1 MRPGIG
7 RGAHVSATLV
17 VSGLLAMA
25 FVSGCSS
32 SGSSSSASAGGGSS
46 SPAAAAKSPFVVVES
61 LDFSGPGKAYGA
73 GESLGLQVAAN
84 ELNKSGGI
92 LGHKVVIKEVND
104 ESDPTQGVSG
114 LQQLLS
120 SGVTPNMVWAGSNS
134 TVTQAELPV
143 LMSHKIISFDAT
155 SASNLN
161 DPSTYPY
168 YFATNQTVTSSVPA
182 FVTIAK
188 QHGWTKVA
196 MIYGNDVSGQASEQA
211 YQSALSA
218 ANIKLVSTSY
228 SDTALSMTP
237 ELDSLRSQSPD
248 ALIVSGFGTA
258 AIYVVKSRAQ
268 IGWNLPTYADF
279 LASFQLYPLSLPAAS
294 LQNFKVE
301 VQRSFISTDPL
312 ASDPVLQTMITE
324 TKATTGGPAVLQ
336 STGASLVA
344 PTYSA
349 LMMVNYAAKQ
359 ANSIDTA
366 ALKSALEHLKAPTPP
381 VPWVWYG
388 SSDQIGNF
396 SYTAA
401 NHYGTAYD
409 NAFSY
414 VAAGVYNADGL
425 FQPSASS

>member
-1 MRPGIG
+1 MTQSWGGSMRPGIG

-46 SPAAAAKSPFVVVES
+46 SPAAAKSPFVVVES

-73 GESLGLQVAAN
+73 GESLGLQGAAN

-134 TVTQAELPV
+134 TVTHAQLPV

-182 FVTIAK
+182 FVAIAK
-188 QHGWTKVA
+188 QQGWKKVA

-237 ELDSLRSQSPD
+237 ELDSLRSQNPN

-268 IGWNLPTYADF
+268 IGWSLPTYADF
-279 LASFQLYPLSLPAAS
+279 LASFQLYPQSLPAAS
-294 LQNFKVE
+294 LQNFQVE
-301 VQRSFISTDPL
+301 IQGSFISTH
-312 ASDPVLQTMITE
+312 A
-324 TKATTGGPAVLQ
+324 PA
-336 STGASLVA
+336 
-344 PTYSA
+344 
-349 LMMVNYAAKQ
+349 
-359 ANSIDTA
+359 
-366 ALKSALEHLKAPTPP
+366 
-381 VPWVWYG
+381 
-388 SSDQIGNF
+388 
-396 SYTAA
+396 
-401 NHYGTAYD
+401 
-409 NAFSY
+409 
-414 VAAGVYNADGL
+414 
-425 FQPSASS
+425 

>member
-161 DPSTYPY
+161 GHLVRSRLR
-168 YFATNQTVTSSVPA
+168 
-182 FVTIAK
+182 
-188 QHGWTKVA
+188 HHR
-196 MIYGNDVSGQASEQA
+196 QAA
-211 YQSALSA
+211 W
-218 ANIKLVSTSY
+218 
-228 SDTALSMTP
+228 
-237 ELDSLRSQSPD
+237 LDQGRDDLRQ
-248 ALIVSGFGTA
+248 
-258 AIYVVKSRAQ
+258 
-268 IGWNLPTYADF
+268 
-279 LASFQLYPLSLPAAS
+279 
-294 LQNFKVE
+294 
-301 VQRSFISTDPL
+301 
-312 ASDPVLQTMITE
+312 
-324 TKATTGGPAVLQ
+324 
-336 STGASLVA
+336 
-344 PTYSA
+344 
-349 LMMVNYAAKQ
+349 
-359 ANSIDTA
+359 
-366 ALKSALEHLKAPTPP
+366 
-381 VPWVWYG
+381 
-388 SSDQIGNF
+388 
-396 SYTAA
+396 
-401 NHYGTAYD
+401 
-409 NAFSY
+409 
-414 VAAGVYNADGL
+414 
-425 FQPSASS
+425 

>member
-7 RGAHVSATLV
+7 RGARVPATLLL
-17 VSGLLAMA
+17 SGLLAAA

-32 SGSSSSASAGGGSS
+32 SGSSASTSTSAGTSASGT
-46 SPAAAAKSPFVVVES
+46 AAASPFVIAES
-61 LDFSGPGKAYGA
+61 LDFSGPGKAYGI
-73 GESLGLQVAAN
+73 GESLGLQVAAA

-92 LGHKVVIKEVND
+92 LGHKIVIKEVND
-104 ESDPTQGVSG
+104 ESNPTQGVSG

-120 SGVTPNMVWAGSNS
+120 SGVTPNLVWAGSNS

-143 LMSHKIISFDAT
+143 LMTHKIISFDAT

-161 DPSTYPY
+161 NPSMYPY

-182 FVTIAK
+182 FVSIAK
-188 QHGWTKVA
+188 QQGWKKVA

-237 ELDSLRSQSPD
+237 ELDSLRSQNPN

-268 IGWNLPTYADF
+268 IGWSLPTYADF
-279 LASFQLYPLSLPAAS
+279 LASFQLYPQSLPASS

-301 VQRSFISTDPL
+301 IQRSFISTDAL
-312 ASDPVLQTMITE
+312 ASDPVLQTMIAE
-324 TKATTGGPAVLQ
+324 TKATTGGPAALQ

-359 ANSIDTA
+359 ANSIDAA
-366 ALKSALEHLKAPTPP
+366 ALKNALEHLKPPTPP

-396 SYTAA
+396 SYTPT